1 MVRLMKS
8 EKGFSL
14 IEVIIAIALLGIIG
28 TAFLGALATASKAM
42 FVSDERA
49 TAESLARS
57 QMEYIKKQ
65 DYSTINVDWDYT
77 VTDSGRSSSDAPDWW
92 LDVSPGGNPPLLSS
106 DYVRYSAEASAD
118 EDEANVGLQEIT
130 VTVKHDGT
138 TIITLEGYKVDR

>member
-14 IEVIIAIALLGIIG
+14 IEVMIAIALLGIIG
-28 TAFLGALATASKAM
+28 TVFLGALATASKAM

-57 QMEYIKKQ
+57 QMEYVKSQ
-65 DYSTINVDWDYT
+65 EYDADWNYT
-77 VTDSGRSSSDAPDWW
+77 VSTSSRSSSDQPSWW
-92 LDVSPGGNPPLLSS
+92 DASNPPLLSS
-106 DYVRYSAEASAD
+106 DYTGYSAEVSAD
-118 EDEANVGLQEIT
+118 EDDDNPGIQKIT

-138 TIITLEGYKVDR
+138 TIITLEDYKVDR